1 MVDDNIYQKEI
12 QNSFTFVRMDQATVE
27 DNFFHEQD
35 SIHIILQNGY
45 HQNRLPS
52 LYFDFDLQK
61 YFKSVQIYVKYYQM
75 VFVIYQD
82 LRHLFSGP

>member
-1 MVDDNIYQKEI
+1 VVDDNIFQKET
-12 QNSFTFVRMDQATVE
+12 QNSFTFVQMDQAIVA
-27 DNFFHEQD
+27 DNLFHEQD

-45 HQNRLPS
+45 HQNRLRS

-61 YFKSVQIYVKYYQM
+61 YFKSVQIYVKYYRM

-82 LRHLFSGP
+82 LQHLFSGP

>member
-1 MVDDNIYQKEI
+1 MVDDNIYQMET
-12 QNSFTFVRMDQATVE
+12 QNSFTFVQMDQAIVA
-27 DNFFHEQD
+27 DNLFHGQD

-52 LYFDFDLQK
+52 LYFDFQK
-61 YFKSVQIYVKYYQM
+61 YFKNVQIYVKYYRM